1 MRDQLLALGCVGRP
15 SRGGAECQPHEPPR
29 SQSRGAEGAPAERG
43 PSGTCVRARGRHF
56 SWRGGSGGRRLCVD
70 LHPGSSRPSPLG
82 QARCP
87 PVGEAIRR
95 AGCSMDQ
102 RPEET
107 APPSPAPS
115 PCALRLTPG
124 PRSSDFCCL
133 FRRGLGTEPRTERP
147 GVSSLPLAA
156 QGGGC
161 PARGPL
167 PSHLGN
173 RLRSDLTGT
182 PCVVSACR
190 QDRALGTQPR
200 EHTPARLRTPAR
212 LAPNAGFALT
222 HSPPSNTAMPPGAL
236 RRLSSW
242 PPCHHPPA
250 CPRI

>member
-1 MRDQLLALGCVGRP
+1 MRKGHSGKVWEGTGRCPPTPQARSRDRAPARSAGPVRDQLLALGCVGRP

-29 SQSRGAEGAPAERG
+29 SQSGGAEGAPAERG
-43 PSGTCVRARGRHF
+43 PSGICVRARGRHF

-102 RPEET
+102 RPEEA

-161 PARGPL
+161 PARGPATFPPGEPTLVRPHRNPLRGFCL
-167 PSHLGN
+167 PSG
-173 RLRSDLTGT
+173 
-182 PCVVSACR
+182 
-190 QDRALGTQPR
+190 PR
-200 EHTPARLRTPAR
+200 PR
-212 LAPNAGFALT
+212 
-222 HSPPSNTAMPPGAL
+222 NTAT
-236 RRLSSW
+236 
-242 PPCHHPPA
+242 
-250 CPRI
+250 